1 MNNKPRTI
9 EQQVSILKSRGM
21 LFSNEE
27 KAKEQLARTSYFR
40 LKYYWKDLI
49 EDAETGDFFEGT
61 DFGSV
66 IRRHDFDHILRNTIF
81 EAVGI
86 FEVALRAKIIY
97 HLSQTTDNGL
107 WYLDANLFEDRDFHE
122 AFVLDLK
129 YEFQRSTEPFVKEFL
144 NNNPDWDSESLE
156 GPNPDA

>member
-61 DFGSV
+61 DFDSV

-97 HLSQTTDNGL
+97 HLKLLTMDCGILMPIYSRIGISTRL
-107 WYLDANLFEDRDFHE
+107 WY
-122 AFVLDLK
+122 
-129 YEFQRSTEPFVKEFL
+129 STSNMSFSVVPSRLSK
-144 NNNPDWDSESLE
+144 SS
-156 GPNPDA
+156 